1 MKGSYSTAQI
11 GLHWLIALL
20 LPVQYLTGG
29 SIERTHH
36 AAHMGVTPSSFDL
49 FQHNVHNYAG
59 MLIGVLMGVRLLLR
73 IMRPPAPQSP
83 ASWRQKAAT
92 ALHHA
97 LYAAILVQAGL
108 GFVTSYLWFG
118 TAAYHVALAKIILL
132 IVTLHFGAA
141 AWHTLVLKDETLD
154 RMIFP
159 RRDPS
164 SEKL

>member
-20 LPVQYLTGG
+20 LPIQYLTGG

-73 IMRPPAPQSP
+73 IKTPPAPQLP
-83 ASWRQKAAT
+83 ASWWQKAA
-92 ALHHA
+92 AGFHHA
-97 LYAAILVQAGL
+97 LYVAILMQAGL

-118 TAAYHVALAKIILL
+118 TAAYHVALANIILA
-132 IVTLHFGAA
+132 IVALHFGAA
-141 AWHTLVLKDETLD
+141 AWHTLVIRDETLD

-159 RRDPS
+159 RRNPT

>member
-1 MKGSYSTAQI
+1 MKGSYSTTQI

-49 FQHNVHNYAG
+49 LQHNVHNYAG
-59 MLIGVLMGVRLLLR
+59 MLIGLLMGLRLLLR
-73 IMRPPAPQSP
+73 MMRPPTPQLP
-83 ASWRQKAAT
+83 ASWRRRAAA

-118 TAAYHVALAKIILL
+118 TAVYHVALAKMILL
-132 IVTLHFGAA
+132 IVTIHFGAA
-141 AWHTLVLKDETLD
+141 VWHTLVLKDETLD

-164 SEKL
+164 SGNL